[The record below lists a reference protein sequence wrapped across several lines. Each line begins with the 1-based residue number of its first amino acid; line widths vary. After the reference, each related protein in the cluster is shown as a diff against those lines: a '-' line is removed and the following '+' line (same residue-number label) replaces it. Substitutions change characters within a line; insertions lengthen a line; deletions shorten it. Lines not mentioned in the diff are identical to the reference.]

1 MAPMDKALGRAYGFS
16 ARWPLP
22 HLPPG
27 KRPKFSSPPTS
38 YGYPPHTSHELSHT
52 ARTLDPR
59 PRWQST
65 PDVSTWRGRRAVHRQ
80 DVATG
85 TDALAFRECPVP
97 FDRHLEFDALTA
109 AQVQDLRLLEA
120 RAHPEP
126 NGEDEGF
133 HACESYR
140 RFVTSTRTAMHLS
153 TSSDV
158 QGLMPLIVPLITSFL
173 NEVSKLPPQVRM
185 RRIHRMREAMS
196 DQGSA
201 PRSWVFLR

>member
-38 YGYPPHTSHELSHT
+38 YGYPPHTSHELS
-52 ARTLDPR
+52 A
-59 PRWQST
+59 
-65 PDVSTWRGRRAVHRQ
+65 WRGRRAVHRQ

-158 QGLMPLIVPLITSFL
+158 QGLMPLIVPLITSFP

-196 DQGSA
+196 VQGSA